1 MNIEYSYSYFDKN
14 VDFPLLNGAG
24 DTLER
29 GDGEEREEDGDK
41 CGNKFCPGEN
51 NDDGDTFS
59 LKKNISNSFLDIKC
73 TIVSITLSV
82 TMNTCNC
89 HCFFLWISS

>member
-1 MNIEYSYSYFDKN
+1 MNWAITSKLDKN

-59 LKKNISNSFLDIKC
+59 LKKNLKIKL
-73 TIVSITLSV
+73 IFGHQIF
-82 TMNTCNC
+82 
-89 HCFFLWISS
+89 HCFYHSVCNYEYIVFPVNIKLN